1 MEQCKQPTA
10 NFLVQLT
17 HNGTLVTVKITK
29 SYGLIEATDLWTQC
43 EKFLTRAD
51 VCHQANQKKQMMKG
65 RIWDLLTVRAHQSLA
80 QYKSEYT
87 FIGVICGPFLLK
99 IIIRLA
105 TMDSRATI
113 SIIHAQLSKID
124 TYAAGVVGD
133 VEKITEFF
141 TNNLDRLKAS
151 GANLNDEVDTLFKV

>member
-1 MEQCKQPTA
+1 
-10 NFLVQLT
+10 
-17 HNGTLVTVKITK
+17 
-29 SYGLIEATDLWTQC
+29 
-43 EKFLTRAD
+43 
-51 VCHQANQKKQMMKG
+51 
-65 RIWDLLTVRAHQSLA
+65 
-80 QYKSEYT
+80 
-87 FIGVICGPFLLK
+87 
-99 IIIRLA
+99 
-105 TMDSRATI
+105 MDSRATI